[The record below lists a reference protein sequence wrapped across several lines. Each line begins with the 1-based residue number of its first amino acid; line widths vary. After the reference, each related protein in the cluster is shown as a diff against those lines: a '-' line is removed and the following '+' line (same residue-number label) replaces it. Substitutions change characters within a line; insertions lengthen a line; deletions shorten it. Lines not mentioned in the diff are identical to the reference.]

1 MSKATTHE
9 QRKFIENKVKEGWTS
24 LSIAKSLGISIKTV
38 NKWRQRIKKK
48 QSGFANGSPQT
59 RRFIK

>member
-9 QRKFIENKVKEGWTS
+9 QRKFIENKVKEGWPS
-24 LSIAKSLGISIKTV
+24 SSIAESLGISIKTV

-48 QSGFANGSPQT
+48 AVLFRKWAAPN
-59 RRFIK
+59 KEAH